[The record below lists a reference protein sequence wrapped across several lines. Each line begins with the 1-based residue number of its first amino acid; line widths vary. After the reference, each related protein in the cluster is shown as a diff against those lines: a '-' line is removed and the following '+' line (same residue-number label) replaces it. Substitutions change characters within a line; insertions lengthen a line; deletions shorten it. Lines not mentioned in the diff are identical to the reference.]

1 MRCEKKIVSNLE
13 SQFVILSFQNFG
25 STPPLDDSYIRRA
38 LTTRSTS
45 FERVV
50 SVDVKNEAKVFM
62 ISVNIKQIMTDLVL
76 DVDCIRRL

>member
-1 MRCEKKIVSNLE
+1 MYLLVECEKKVVSNLE
-13 SQFVILSFQNFG
+13 SKCVISSFQNFG

-50 SVDVKNEAKVFM
+50 SVDVKNEAKVRM
-62 ISVNIKQIMTDLVL
+62 IYVDIQQIL
-76 DVDCIRRL
+76 DRSI

>member
-1 MRCEKKIVSNLE
+1 MLSLSELE
-13 SQFVILSFQNFG
+13 FVLSSFQNFG

-50 SVDVKNEAKVFM
+50 SVDVKNEAKVYM
-62 ISVNIKQIMTDLVL
+62 IHVKKSNK
-76 DVDCIRRL
+76 